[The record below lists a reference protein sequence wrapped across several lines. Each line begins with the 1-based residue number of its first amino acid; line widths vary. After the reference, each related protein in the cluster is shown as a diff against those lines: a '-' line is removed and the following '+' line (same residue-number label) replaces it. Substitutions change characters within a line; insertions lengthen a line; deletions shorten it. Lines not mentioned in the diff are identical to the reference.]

1 MHTFNIKIGGEAG
14 QGLVSIGNILL
25 QATAKEGWHLFA
37 HQDYESR
44 IRGGHNFFQLR
55 LADQPVASWENEI
68 DVLVALD
75 ETTITLGQTEL
86 RADGVVIYDP
96 DVLGEKAEAY
106 VQQPNYLG
114 LPFARMAEGLGQRKI
129 MANAVAAGA
138 IWALL
143 SEDLTVLLGTLRA
156 MFESKGEQVVEGNQK
171 VAEAGFAKVQELVG
185 SRPKPAKPE
194 GIGDRLL
201 LKGND
206 ALPLGALAAGLKFM
220 SAYPMTPATGVT
232 EFVAE
237 HGKDLS
243 VVMEQAE
250 DEISAINMAIGA
262 SYAGVRAMTA
272 TSGGGFALMTE
283 ALSLAGSAEIPIVVI
298 NAMRPGPSTGL
309 PTRTEQ
315 GDLAF
320 AVAMSFGDFPRA
332 VLSPGDVEEAFFLMG
347 QALNLAEEYQ
357 MPVVVLSDQHL
368 ADSYTTVPVPP
379 FDLSKVEIKR
389 GRVVSGAEA
398 SEDYLRYAYSKDGIS
413 PRLYPGF
420 GEGVVVSTG
429 DEHDQGGHLIEDGQA
444 RQKMMEKRMAKQKLV
459 EASALDPI
467 LCGSEEPDAMLIGF
481 GSTKGAI
488 AEAVDILNR
497 GGCKVQGIHLP
508 QVFPLPDSLEA
519 LLQRPARK
527 FIVEG
532 NFSGQ
537 LESLIASRFA
547 MRSTGSIR
555 RYDGRPINAEYII
568 SKLGGGVCSG

>member
-1 MHTFNIKIGGEAG
+1 MQTFNIKIGGEAG

-25 QATAKEGWHLFA
+25 QATAQEGWYLFA

-55 LADQPVASWENEI
+55 LADQPVASWESEI

-75 ETTITLGQTEL
+75 ETTITLGQKEL
-86 RADGVVIYDP
+86 RADGVLIYDP
-96 DVLGEKAEAY
+96 DVLGKETREY
-106 VQQPNYLG
+106 VKRPNCLG
-114 LPFARMAEGLGQRKI
+114 LPFARMAQELGQHKI

-138 IWALL
+138 VWALL
-143 SEDLTVLLGTLRA
+143 SDDLAVLNDTLEA
-156 MFESKGEQVVEGNQK
+156 MFASKGDAVVAGNQK
-171 VAEAGFAKVQELVG
+171 VAEAGFAKVRELADT
-185 SRPKPAKPE
+185 RPKPAKAGE
-194 GIGDRLL
+194 VGARLL

-232 EFVAE
+232 EFIAE
-237 HGKDLS
+237 HGRDLS
-243 VVMEQAE
+243 VLMEQAE

-262 SYAGVRAMTA
+262 SFAGVRAMTA

-320 AVAMSFGDFPRA
+320 AAAMSFGDFPRA
-332 VLSPGDVEEAFFLMG
+332 VLSPGDPAEAFYLMG
-347 QALNLAEEYQ
+347 QAFNLAEEYQ

-368 ADSYTTVPVPP
+368 ADSYTTVPP
-379 FDLSKVEIKR
+379 FDLSRVEIKR
-389 GRVVSGAEA
+389 GRVVSGADA
-398 SEDYLRYAYSKDGIS
+398 GHDYLRYRYTEDGIS

-420 GEGVVVSTG
+420 GQGVVVSAG
-429 DEHDQGGHLIEDGQA
+429 DEHDEKGHLIEDGET
-444 RQKMMEKRMAKQKLV
+444 RQKMMEKRMAKQRLV
-459 EASALDPI
+459 EAASLEPV
-467 LCGSEEPDAMLIGF
+467 LCGSDEPDAVLIGF

-488 AEAVDILNR
+488 AEAVSILNE

-508 QVFPLPDSLEA
+508 QVFPLPGSLESI
-519 LLQRPARK
+519 LQRSGRT
-527 FIVEG
+527 FVVEG

-537 LESLIASRFA
+537 LESLLAFRFA
-547 MRSTGSIR
+547 FKPTGHIR
-555 RYDGRPINAEYII
+555 RYDGRPINAEYIL
-568 SKLGGGVCSG
+568 SKLQGGVCGG